1 MKKIDVNKFVQQ
13 GSKIQLNGI
22 NFQQINW
29 NNLIID
35 DQQNFLQHLQKQSA
49 GLAYY
54 GFLYKQAK
62 QQLRKLQKQRDE
74 KMAQKVSQS
83 MVALAKM
90 GKTTRSQA
98 QAMASMTYKTLF
110 QKIDK
115 QIDQLSQQV
124 DLLQS
129 YYNAWQQKG
138 YALNNMTSLINSG
151 LIKLK

>member
-1 MKKIDVNKFVQQ
+1 MKKVDVNKFVQQ

-29 NNLIID
+29 NNLIVD

-124 DLLQS
+124 DLLES

>member
-29 NNLIID
+29 NNLIVD

-138 YALNNMTSLINSG
+138 YALNNITSLINSG